1 MAVSVGA
8 VWFSSTGLSD
18 GPSRSWS
25 RPCRAWMGPVL
36 PGATSDC
43 ALPAESGSV
52 GGTGADPTP
61 ACTAGAALSH
71 IILCLDCIW
80 TTTSCDRGKDFCPDR
95 QHLLARS
102 RGCRRSWNTS
112 RQDRPERTYE
122 AQITPARRVGSRSG
136 AQPSPLRVIT
146 LRTTHLP
153 QHHCRRPPAI
163 PRRRGITRAVEDP
176 PREVHVQIGD
186 KGAQPLFAEPREPRN
201 HAVSSSTLSARCRL
215 CHRFG
220 HSPPFQG
227 PLHVRGTAWEVAFAG
242 VTTAT
247 LTQIRTGRPMSP
259 RRPALLADRH
269 SFVGLTRH
277 RATRWPDRVGD
288 HAPTTWLHE
297 H

>member
-1 MAVSVGA
+1 
-8 VWFSSTGLSD
+8 
-18 GPSRSWS
+18 
-25 RPCRAWMGPVL
+25 MGPVL
-36 PGATSDC
+36 PGAASDC

-112 RQDRPERTYE
+112 RQNRPERTYE
-122 AQITPARRVGSRSG
+122 AQITPARRVGTRTG

-163 PRRRGITRAVEDP
+163 PRRRGITRAVEDTL
-176 PREVHVQIGD
+176 
-186 KGAQPLFAEPREPRN
+186 KGGPCPNRRQR
-201 HAVSSSTLSARCRL
+201 
-215 CHRFG
+215 
-220 HSPPFQG
+220 SP
-227 PLHVRGTAWEVAFAG
+227 
-242 VTTAT
+242 TTF
-247 LTQIRTGRPMSP
+247 R
-259 RRPALLADRH
+259 
-269 SFVGLTRH
+269 
-277 RATRWPDRVGD
+277 RATRTAESCGFFKRTQRLQPPLSPIWTLPTVPRPSARPGRPDARR
-288 HAPTTWLHE
+288 HPSS
-297 H
+297 